1 MSEST
6 QRLEVVIVGAGL
18 SGLAAAISCSLS
30 GHHVTV
36 LESAKELA
44 EITPN
49 ASRLFKLWGVMDEIE
64 KLAAE
69 PQTLTVHR
77 YSDGKILAH
86 DDRFGERMRKL
97 YEAPFI
103 DMHRVDVQQILA
115 RRAKELGAEI
125 MLDTRVKLID
135 FDIGEVTTT
144 TGAKYRGDLIVA
156 ADGLWSKCRECFLG
170 SRDPPL
176 PTGDLA
182 YRIVLT
188 LDQISDPELR
198 HWVSNPAVHFWIG
211 PNAHAVGYSM
221 RSGTMYNIVLLVPD
235 DLPEAVSKQPG
246 SSAEMRKL
254 FQGWDPMY
262 DPETPDELIRTDAF
276 LQIEPVPR
284 VC

>member
-1 MSEST
+1 MID
-6 QRLEVVIVGAGL
+6 QVGAGL
-18 SGLAAAISCSLS
+18 Q
-30 GHHVTV
+30 
-36 LESAKELA
+36 
-44 EITPN
+44 ITPN
-49 ASRLFKLWGVMDEIE
+49 ASCLFMLWGVMDDIE

-77 YSDGKILAH
+77 YADGSVLAH
-86 DDRFGERMRKL
+86 DGRFSERMRQL
-97 YEAPFI
+97 YGAPFI
-103 DMHRVDVQQILA
+103 DMHRVDVQRILA
-115 RRAKELGAEI
+115 KRAKELGAEI
-125 MLDTRVKLID
+125 MLDTRVKSID
-135 FDIGEVTTT
+135 FDTAEVTTT

-198 HWVSNPAVHFWIG
+198 QWISSPTVHFWIG
-211 PNAHAVGYSM
+211 PNAHVVGYSV

-246 SSAEMRKL
+246 SVEEMRKL

-262 DPETPDELIRTDAF
+262 DLKISDELTKLTSFGRLNRF
-276 LQIEPVPR
+276 LECVST
-284 VC
+284 VDKWKLMHSTSSAVLDLTYCVHH